1 MTNTYLFSDNL
12 PLIMGVSIGGVLL
25 VLTLALIF
33 VLIAMHKRRTHKG
46 ELRSNSR

>member
-25 VLTLALIF
+25 ILTLALIF
-33 VLIAMHKRRTHKG
+33 VLIAMHKKRKNKV
-46 ELRSNSR
+46 ELQSNSR

>member
-25 VLTLALIF
+25 ILTLALIF
-33 VLIAMHKRRTHKG
+33 VLIAMHKRRKHRRESK
-46 ELRSNSR
+46 SNSG